1 MGTVYVY
8 SKSLNNTLKAITH
21 LYFTIPSMGLE
32 IHPGQF
38 FYGTHHTIGMFRK
51 NSVCIGEKTLCKK
64 CMEIL
69 LKESN
74 DLTEAWYYPIIN
86 CESMTRG
93 LLYSN
98 PISIQTIFLTIIV
111 TFFIIGLIESI
122 YLYICLIFIIL
133 LILFNNVNILY
144 SVDVCPHYIELAKS
158 NGSYTKDL
166 GIIRNTLSPPR
177 NY

>member
-8 SKSLNNTLKAITH
+8 SKSLNNTLRAITH

-38 FYGTHHTIGMFRK
+38 FYGTHHTIGAFRK
-51 NSVCIGEKTLCKK
+51 NSICIGEKTLCDK
-64 CMEIL
+64 CMNKL
-69 LKESN
+69 LIQSG
-74 DLTEAWYYPIIN
+74 DLTDAWYYPIIN

-93 LLYSN
+93 LLYDN
-98 PISIQTIFLTIIV
+98 AISIQTIFLTIIL

-144 SVDVCPHYIELAKS
+144 SVDVCPHYIDHQQS
-158 NGSYTKDL
+158 NGSDTDIFDRSGNKL
-166 GIIRNTLSPPR
+166 PTR
-177 NY
+177 